1 MRRLESEVVGS
12 LFWMAV
18 GIFFALGGVKLKQGT
33 LGSPGPGFLPLMMAF
48 LLIAFSLFILAK
60 GLIRPVRPVSGIRWR
75 RPALVIASVFFY
87 GLLLDFVGFLFST
100 FILMFILFGLLIRVK
115 NKWSRVFLYAA
126 ATAAVAWLI
135 FSVALSVPFPS
146 ARMMAIWR

>member
-1 MRRLESEVVGS
+1 MKRLESEVVGS

-18 GIFFALGGVKLKQGT
+18 GIFFAFGGVELKRGT
-33 LGSPGPGFLPLMMAF
+33 LRTPGPGFLPLIMAF
-48 LLIAFSLFILAK
+48 LLIALSLFVLAK

-87 GLLLDFVGFLFST
+87 GLLLDLVGFLFST
-100 FILMFILFGLLIRVK
+100 FILMFILFGLLIRAK
-115 NKWSRVFLYAA
+115 NRWPRVFLYAT
-126 ATAAVAWLI
+126 ATAVVAWLI

-146 ARMMAIWR
+146 ARVMAIWR